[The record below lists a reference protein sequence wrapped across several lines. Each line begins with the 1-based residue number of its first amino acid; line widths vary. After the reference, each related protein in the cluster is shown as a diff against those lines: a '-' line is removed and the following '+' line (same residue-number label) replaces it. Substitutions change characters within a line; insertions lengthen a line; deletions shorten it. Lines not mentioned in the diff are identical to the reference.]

1 MKNHLKYLF
10 VLLLLFGFGSC
21 KAQEKAVAKEQK
33 TEQEEVS
40 AELKKRNAQLFAD
53 GVRER
58 ITGNTSKA
66 FQLFEQALETDP
78 NDHASM
84 YELAE
89 MQANK
94 GNMQK
99 ALQLM
104 EKAVELDPDNSW
116 YLVRVAQIYKHIG
129 NYEAYADVFYALTE
143 LFPSN
148 PEYFSELSSALVLQG
163 KFADALKVYEQIEK
177 QIGANELLSLQK
189 HNIYKAMDQPEGAIA
204 EIQKLADAFPY
215 ETRYHAMLAELYME
229 YGSKDKALE
238 AYKTIKSIDPEDPYV
253 HISLYEY
260 YLSAGNQQEAF
271 RELVLAFENK
281 NLDVDTK
288 IQILIF
294 WLRGAAQEEEE
305 GVVNQALKLVE
316 TLVETHPESA
326 RAYHMLA
333 EMQFRDEKFELARHN
348 FYQSIAIDSSVFM
361 VWENLLFA
369 HINLLDFAALEQDGK
384 RTTELFPEQPV
395 PYYFTAVAKYQNKK
409 YEQALQTA
417 ERGRR
422 FVVGNDRLLGEFYT
436 IIGDTQ
442 HKLGNHA
449 ASDEAYNKSLTINT
463 QNATVLNNYAY
474 YLSLRND
481 QLEKAEEMS
490 RKAVELRPEV
500 AAYLDTYAWI
510 MYKKGRYEEAR
521 TWIEKALEH
530 LEEDS
535 AVILEHYGDILYK
548 LNEKELALDYWKK
561 AQAAGEASENID
573 RKVKDGILYE

>member
-1 MKNHLKYLF
+1 MIGF
-10 VLLLLFGFGSC
+10 VGC
-21 KAQEKAVAKEQK
+21 KSQEKTVSIDQK
-33 TEQEEVS
+33 PALEEVS
-40 AELKKRNAQLFAD
+40 VAMKKRNAQLFAD

-58 ITGNTSKA
+58 ITGNTNKA
-66 FQLFEQALETDP
+66 FQLFEQALEADP

-89 MQANK
+89 MHANM

-104 EKAVELDPDNSW
+104 EKAVKLDPGNSW
-116 YLVRVAQIYKHIG
+116 YLVRIAQIYKHIG
-129 NYEAYADVFYALTE
+129 NYEAYADVFYTLTE
-143 LFPSN
+143 MFPSN

-163 KFADALKVYEQIEK
+163 KFADALQVYEQIEK

-229 YGSKDKALE
+229 YGSKEKALA
-238 AYKTIKSIDPEDPYV
+238 AYETIKSINPDDPYV

-260 YLSAGNQQEAF
+260 HMAVGDQQEAF
-271 RELVLAFENK
+271 SELVLAFENQ

-294 WLRGAAQEEEE
+294 WLRGVEQEEEA
-305 GVVNQALKLVE
+305 VSQAHKLVE
-316 TLVETHPESA
+316 TLVKAHPESA

-333 EMQFRDEKFELARHN
+333 EMQFRDEKYELARNN
-348 FYQSIAIDSSVFM
+348 FYQSIALDSSVFM
-361 VWENLLFA
+361 VWENLLFV
-369 HINLLDFAALEQDGK
+369 HINLLDFEALEQDGT
-384 RTTELFPEQPV
+384 RTIELFPEQPV
-395 PYYFTAVAKYQNKK
+395 PYYFTAVAKYQHGK
-409 YEQALQTA
+409 YEDALQTA

-422 FVVGNDRLLGEFYT
+422 FVVGNDRLLGEFFT

-442 HKLGNHA
+442 HKLGNHT
-449 ASDEAYNKSLTINT
+449 ASDEAYNKSLAINAD
-463 QNATVLNNYAY
+463 NPTVLNNYAY
-474 YLSLRND
+474 YLSLRNE
-481 QLEKAEEMS
+481 QLEKAEEMA
-490 RKAVELRPEV
+490 RKAVEMRPDV
-500 AAYLDTYAWI
+500 SAYLDTYAWI

-521 TWIEKALEH
+521 IWIEKAIEH

-535 AVILEHYGDILYK
+535 ATILEHYGDILYK
-548 LNEKELALDYWKK
+548 LGEEKLALDYWKK
-561 AQAAGEASENID
+561 ALAAGEASEFID

>member
-1 MKNHLKYLF
+1 MKNFMKYLM
-10 VLLLLFGFGSC
+10 VLLVLMGLVRC
-21 KAQEKAVAKEQK
+21 KSQEKSVATNQK
-33 TEQEEVS
+33 PEREEVS
-40 AELKKRNAQLFAD
+40 TALKRRNAQLFAE

-58 ITGNTSKA
+58 ITGNSNKA

-104 EKAVELDPDNSW
+104 KKAVGLDPDNSW
-116 YLVRVAQIYKHIG
+116 YMVRIAQIYKHTG
-129 NYEAYADVFYALTE
+129 DYEAYADVFYRLTE
-143 LFPSN
+143 MFPSN
-148 PEYFSELSSALVLQG
+148 PEFFSELSSALVLQG

-177 QIGANELLSLQK
+177 QIGANELLNMQK
-189 HNIYKAMDQPEGAIA
+189 HTIYKAMDQPEKAIA
-204 EIQKLADAFPY
+204 EIQKLADSFPY

-229 YGSKDKALE
+229 YGSKEKALA
-238 AYKTIKSIDPEDPYV
+238 AYETIKSINPDDPYV

-260 YLSAGNQQEAF
+260 YLSVGHKQEAF
-271 RELVLAFENK
+271 NELVLAFENK

-294 WLRGAAQEEEE
+294 WLRGAEQEQEAIS
-305 GVVNQALKLVE
+305 QAHTLVE
-316 TLVETHPESA
+316 TLVGAHPESA

-333 EMQFRDEKFELARHN
+333 EMQFRDEKYELARYN
-348 FYQSIAIDSSVFM
+348 FYRSIAIDSSVFM

-384 RTTELFPEQPV
+384 RTTSLFPEQPV
-395 PYYFTAVAKYQNKK
+395 PYYFTAVALYQNEK
-409 YEQALQTA
+409 YEEALQAA

-422 FVVGNDRLLGEFYT
+422 FVVGNDRLLGEFFT

-442 HKLGNHA
+442 HQLKNHD
-449 ASDEAYNKSLTINT
+449 ASDEAYNKSLTINAE
-463 QNATVLNNYAY
+463 NPTVLNNYAY
-474 YLSLRND
+474 YLSLRNE

-490 RKAVELRPEV
+490 RKAVTLRPDV

-521 TWIEKALEH
+521 EWIEKALEH

-548 LNEKELALDYWKK
+548 LGEKELALSYWKK
-561 AQAAGEASENID
+561 AKQAGKASEYID
-573 RKVKDGILYE
+573 RKVNDGILYE

>member
-10 VLLLLFGFGSC
+10 LLLLLVGFVSC

-33 TEQEEVS
+33 PEQEEVS

-58 ITGNTSKA
+58 ITGNINKA

-89 MQANK
+89 MQANR

-116 YLVRVAQIYKHIG
+116 YLVRIAQIYKHIG
-129 NYEAYADVFYALTE
+129 NYEAYADVFYTLTDM
-143 LFPSN
+143 FPAN
-148 PEYFSELSSALVLQG
+148 PEYFSELSSALVMQG
-163 KFADALKVYEQIEK
+163 RFADALKVYEQIEK
-177 QIGANELLSLQK
+177 QIGINELLSLQK
-189 HNIYKAMDQPEGAIA
+189 HNIYKAMDQPKGAIA

-229 YGSKDKALE
+229 YGSKEKALE

-260 YLSAGNQQEAF
+260 YVSVGNQQEAF
-271 RELVLAFENK
+271 IELVLAFENE

-294 WLRGAAQEEEE
+294 WLRGAEQEKD
-305 GVVNQALKLVE
+305 VVNQALKLVE

-333 EMQFRDEKFELARHN
+333 EMQFRNEKYELARHN

-369 HINLLDFAALEQDGK
+369 HINLLDFTALEQDGK

-395 PYYFTAVAKYQNKK
+395 PYYFTAVAKYQNEK
-409 YEQALQTA
+409 YKEALQTA

-442 HKLGNHA
+442 HKLGNHT
-449 ASDEAYNKSLTINT
+449 ASDEAYNKSLTINA

-474 YLSLRND
+474 YLSLRNE

-548 LNEKELALDYWKK
+548 LDEKELALDYWKK
-561 AQAAGEASENID
+561 AQAAGEASEHID

>member
-1 MKNHLKYLF
+1 MNNHLKYLF
-10 VLLLLFGFGSC
+10 VLLLLMGFVSC
-21 KAQEKAVAKEQK
+21 KTQEQAVSKEPK
-33 TEQEEVS
+33 PEQEEVS
-40 AELKKRNAQLFAD
+40 VELKKRNAKLFAD

-58 ITGNTSKA
+58 LTGNTAKS
-66 FQLFEQALETDP
+66 FQLFEQALEADP

-116 YLVRVAQIYKHIG
+116 YLVRIAQIYKHIG
-129 NYEAYADVFYALTE
+129 NYEAYADVFYMLTE
-143 LFPSN
+143 MHPAN

-189 HNIYKAMDQPEGAIA
+189 HNIYKAMDKPEAAIA
-204 EIQKLADAFPY
+204 EIQKLVDAFPY

-229 YGSKDKALE
+229 YGSKEKALA
-238 AYKTIKSIDPEDPYV
+238 AYETIKSINPDDPYV

-260 YLSAGNQQEAF
+260 YIGVGNQQEAF

-294 WLRGAAQEEEE
+294 WLRETEQQEEA
-305 GVVNQALKLVE
+305 VSQAHMLVE
-316 TLVETHPESA
+316 TLVEAHPESA

-333 EMQFRDEKFELARHN
+333 EMQFRDEKYELARHN

-361 VWENLLFA
+361 VWENLLFV

-395 PYYFTAVAKYQNKK
+395 PYYFTAVAKYQNGK
-409 YEQALQTA
+409 YEEALQTA

-422 FVVGNDRLLGEFYT
+422 FVVGNDLLLGEFFT

-442 HKLGNHA
+442 HKLGKHE
-449 ASDEAYNKSLTINT
+449 ASDAAYNKSLSINAE
-463 QNATVLNNYAY
+463 NATVLNNYAY
-474 YLSLRND
+474 YLSLRNE
-481 QLEKAEEMS
+481 QLEKAEEMA

-500 AAYLDTYAWI
+500 SAYLDTYAWI

-535 AVILEHYGDILYK
+535 ATILEHYGDILFK
-548 LNEKELALDYWKK
+548 LGEKELALDYWKK
-561 AQAAGEASENID
+561 AQTAGEASDFID
-573 RKVKDGILYE
+573 RKVKDGMLYE